1 LSILID
7 SKHRPTEAS
16 ALAMLAV
23 LRLSSDK
30 DRFWAEFLFDTA
42 GKKVYLLTTFA
53 MALRLNTCGEMF
65 SGKHPVYSLPRVFKN
80 LTWLWVL
87 SFIFVLKPIHAHA
100 TRQQTLRKETARG
113 KPTVPTPPI
122 RRLTKGQN
130 LKGLAPQRETNSF
143 DAAEKREY
151 VVQRT
156 KAGDTLHELVGRFAL
171 SKTEKQLWARS
182 IQRIIGLRKLP
193 AGKEVHFYFS
203 KASSGSTGR
212 NRPVQLEAL
221 ELDYSDASI
230 LTWEKSARGILFQDR
245 EKPYDIE
252 LKTAG
257 ASVESSLFEDGQK
270 AGVHP
275 TLLSQLAD
283 IFTWDID
290 LEIRKG
296 DSFKILYEQRSRH
309 GQGAKVSLRILAAE
323 LNSAGQ
329 TLTAIYFEKQKGQ
342 GNYYSLDGRSLA
354 RSFLRFPLEF
364 TSITSHFAHTRFHPL
379 RKVNLPHTGV
389 DFAAQRGT
397 PVRAVGDG
405 VIALADWS
413 GPYGKTVEIQHNSTY
428 TTRYAHLEKF
438 ADGIRAGTSISK
450 GQVIGYV
457 GSTGRTT
464 GPHLHFELYKDQQY
478 VDPLSVDFPAEDLI
492 EPALQR
498 VFDNQKEIFLVEL
511 SSAPQS

>member
-1 LSILID
+1 MLSIR
-7 SKHRPTEAS
+7 HQ
-16 ALAMLAV
+16 
-23 LRLSSDK
+23 LSS
-30 DRFWAEFLFDTA
+30 
-42 GKKVYLLTTFA
+42 
-53 MALRLNTCGEMF
+53 
-65 SGKHPVYSLPRVFKN
+65 LPYGFTN
-80 LTWLWVL
+80 ITWLWVIT
-87 SFIFVLKPIHAHA
+87 FIFVLKPIHAQA
-100 TRQQTLRKETARG
+100 TKQQTVRKETSKGR
-113 KPTVPTPPI
+113 PIFPTPPI

-130 LKGLAPQRETNSF
+130 LKELVPQTETNSVN
-143 DAAEKREY
+143 AAGKREY

-171 SKTEKQLWARS
+171 SKSEKQLWTRS
-182 IQRIIGLRKLP
+182 IQRNIGLRKLP
-193 AGKEVHFYFS
+193 AGKEVHFYFAKPS
-203 KASSGSTGR
+203 ARSTGR
-212 NRPVQLEAL
+212 NRPVQLEAV
-221 ELDYSDASI
+221 ELDYSDAST

-245 EKPYDIE
+245 EKPYDIV
-252 LKTAG
+252 LKTAS

-290 LEIRKG
+290 LENEIRKG

-309 GQGAKVSLRILAAE
+309 GQGTKVSLRILAAE

-329 TLTAIYFEKQKGQ
+329 KSTAIYFEKQKGQ

-364 TSITSHFAHTRFHPL
+364 TSITSHFTHARFHPL
-379 RKVNLPHTGV
+379 RRVNLPHTGV
-389 DFAAQRGT
+389 DFAAPRGT

-413 GPYGKTVEIQHNSTY
+413 GPYGKTVEIQHDSTY

-438 ADGIRAGTSISK
+438 ADGIRTGTSISK